1 MSLTEYIVTGVVIY
15 AICIALAVCIIIFV
29 HKKYQDPYF
38 IQGLVLSSLFHL
50 LLLLPNL
57 VFIFFP
63 IVYGFGLIFGILA
76 GYVNINIKRG
86 ALCGA
91 LGVLISWICYGAF
104 TYNSIPLL
112 FSVQMSLLYLIP
124 SISCG
129 ALGGVIGFKIRE
141 MKVNPQVSKKSEHV
155 KKDNNST
162 GTT

>member
-15 AICIALAVCIIIFV
+15 AICIVIAVCLIFFA

-112 FSVQMSLLYLIP
+112 FSVEMSLLYLIP
-124 SISCG
+124 SILCG
-129 ALGGVIGFKIRE
+129 SLGGVIGFKIRN
-141 MKVNPQVSKKSEHV
+141 MKLASIKSEQV
-155 KKDNNST
+155 KKDNNSK